1 MHSVIRQDKSIYTR
15 MRITFSRE
23 STIFTHEKGKQRE
36 KGEQRRKEKYSHG
49 VIFPTLYM

>member
-1 MHSVIRQDKSIYTR
+1 MHRVIRQDKSIYTR

-23 STIFTHEKGKQRE
+23 STIFTHEEEKQQE
-36 KGEQRRKEKYSHG
+36 KGEQRRTEKNSHG